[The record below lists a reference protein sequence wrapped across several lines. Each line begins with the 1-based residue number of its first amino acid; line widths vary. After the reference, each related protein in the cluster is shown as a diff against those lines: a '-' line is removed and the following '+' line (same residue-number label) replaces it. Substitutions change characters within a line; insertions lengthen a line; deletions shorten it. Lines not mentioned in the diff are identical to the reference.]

1 MNDPRHRAEG
11 AEADAHTGAVPD
23 AQAYARVYEEEHPG
37 LVSYARTL
45 TANRWLAEDLV
56 AEAHFRV
63 WRRISSGYEVEN
75 VPAYLRTVVRNLALT
90 VGAAQARETPRGLAP
105 GSGPGAGS
113 GGDPGQRVAYVDLLA
128 RVLEQLPERQ
138 VKALWLAE
146 AEDQPLEAVGRTL
159 GSSRNATAV
168 LLHRAREGLRQGFLR
183 QQPGTPRDAACAA
196 HWERLPAHVRGM
208 GSDRATRDLERHL
221 GECADCRERMALLMR
236 ANDRLPALVGP
247 ALLVVLAGGGAK
259 VLAALAGAGAAS
271 GSDAGSGSSG
281 SGSGSASG
289 SGGSGVSGVVLGP
302 LRFAR
307 EAVGRLPTQATVG
320 VVGLAAVG
328 TVAVAGLA
336 VTGHGQPA
344 GERAQ
349 GSGGSTAPPSSSYG
363 GADGSGER
371 TPGPGSADP
380 TETTGHPDTRY
391 PRAES
396 KETTEP
402 AQRPDP
408 AQRPESAE
416 PEDSTA
422 PSDGPAS
429 HEPPDSPSDPPPK
442 SPSGSPSDSPATD
455 GPSDSPTPEPS
466 RDPSDS
472 PSDTPSDSPSGSP
485 SGSPSEEPS
494 SPAPSP
500 SPSHIPERSPT
511 PTAPTGS
518 TTGSAT
524 ASTKGSAVAPHRT
537 CVGAHPVYVCQY
549 R

>member
-11 AEADAHTGAVPD
+11 AEAEAAADTGTGAVSD

-45 TANRWLAEDLV
+45 TANPWLAEDLV

-90 VGAAQARETPRGLAP
+90 VGAAQARETPRGLGP
-105 GSGPGAGS
+105 GSGPGAGP

-259 VLAALAGAGAAS
+259 VWAALAGAGAAS
-271 GSDAGSGSSG
+271 GSGSSG

-307 EAVGRLPTQATVG
+307 ETVGKLPTQATVG

-328 TVAVAGLA
+328 AVAVAGLA
-336 VTGHGQPA
+336 VTGHEQPA

-349 GSGGSTAPPSSSYG
+349 GSGESTAPPSSSYG
-363 GADGSGER
+363 GKDGSGER
-371 TPGPGSADP
+371 TPGPGSAGP
-380 TETTGHPDTRY
+380 TETNGHPDTRY
-391 PRAES
+391 PRPES
-396 KETTEP
+396 KESK
-402 AQRPDP
+402 
-408 AQRPESAE
+408 ESKE
-416 PEDSTA
+416 
-422 PSDGPAS
+422 
-429 HEPPDSPSDPPPK
+429 
-442 SPSGSPSDSPATD
+442 
-455 GPSDSPTPEPS
+455 
-466 RDPSDS
+466 
-472 PSDTPSDSPSGSP
+472 
-485 SGSPSEEPS
+485 
-494 SPAPSP
+494 
-500 SPSHIPERSPT
+500 
-511 PTAPTGS
+511 
-518 TTGSAT
+518 
-524 ASTKGSAVAPHRT
+524 
-537 CVGAHPVYVCQY
+537 
-549 R
+549 